1 MSLACQRDLFEVPR
15 QVAYLD
21 SAAYGLLPHAV
32 RAAGEAGVVTK
43 SRPWE
48 FAAELNEQWAE
59 RARAAAARLIGAA
72 TDDIAIIGSISH
84 GLATIMANLTPERG
98 SRVLRLQDEHS
109 SIVLA
114 VDRLAAD
121 HGLVVDVVA
130 RPADGDWTSAVQE
143 AIDRPGAPPL
153 AVAALTPLHWSDGAL
168 VNLDVLASAI
178 RAHGAVF
185 IVDATQ
191 TVGAVPTDVAG
202 LRPDF
207 LLFPTY
213 KWLLGP
219 YSLAFLYAAPHRQTG
234 RPTDGNGFNL
244 PGGQPAVGARR
255 FDKGER
261 NDPVAMPMAA
271 VGMEQIEAWGVA
283 AIQQRLREV
292 TSRLAGRIVEHG
304 WQVLPADRRAGHIL
318 GARRPGGLVA
328 DFIPALAR
336 AGVHVSDRLGVL
348 RISPHVWVD
357 EADLDRVVVALD
369 LR

>member
-1 MSLACQRDLFEVPR
+1 MSLSCQRDLFEVPR
-15 QVAYLD
+15 EVAYLD

-32 RAAGEAGVVTK
+32 RAAGEAGVATK
-43 SRPWE
+43 SRPWA
-48 FAAELNEQWAE
+48 FARTLNDQWAE
-59 RARAAAARLIGAA
+59 RARAVAARLIGAA

-84 GLATIMANLTPERG
+84 GLATIMGNLAPERG
-98 SRVLRLQDEHS
+98 FRVLRLADEHS

-114 VDRLAAD
+114 AERLAVD

-130 RPADGDWTSAVQE
+130 RPADGDWTSAVQQ
-143 AIDRPGAPPL
+143 AIARPGAPPL

-168 VNLDVLASAI
+168 VDLDVLAPAI
-178 RAHGAVF
+178 RAQGAVF

-191 TVGAVPTDVAG
+191 TVGAVPTDVAS

-234 RPTDGNGFNL
+234 RPSDGNGSNL
-244 PGGQPAVGARR
+244 PNGQPARGARR

-261 NDPVAMPMAA
+261 NDPVALPMAA
-271 VGMEQIEAWGVA
+271 VGMEQIEAWGVP
-283 AIQQRLREV
+283 AIQQRLWTL
-292 TSRLAGRIVEHG
+292 TSQLAGRIEERG
-304 WQVLPADRRAGHIL
+304 WQVLPADQRCGHIL
-318 GARRPGGLVA
+318 GARRRAGLAA
-328 DFIPALAR
+328 DLIPALAQ

-357 EADLDRVVVALD
+357 DADLDRVVAALA
-369 LR
+369 